1 MEGDRMGNVKV
12 MPVQLNGSIAIP
24 PSKSLSHRALIAA
37 GLSCDK
43 STIGNIMHSEDID
56 ATCEV
61 IKNLNVNISMGN
73 NTACITPQGKLTLL
87 NNIIDCR
94 ESGSTLRFFIPILLT
109 LGKRIVFQ
117 GKGRLVDRPLDSYY
131 DLFSNQGINY
141 ENDNGKLPLTV
152 EGELKPGIFNIRGDI
167 SSQFI
172 TGLLFALP
180 LLKGDSIINVTSNL
194 ESKGYVD
201 LTLDVL
207 KKFSVEIENHDYK
220 SFEIKGYQY
229 YKPIDYIVEGDYSQ
243 AAFWLAAGLL
253 GENVTCENLNMNS
266 LQGDKVII
274 DIIKAMDGKITDFH
288 NSITASKSNL
298 KGIEIDAAQ
307 CPDLIPILTVIG
319 ALSSGTTTIY
329 NAYRARLKESDRLS
343 AISEELIK
351 LGAEIEEFKDRLIIK
366 GKSKLKGGVVVKGWN
381 DHRIVMALA
390 VAALG
395 CMEPVIIEGS
405 DCIAKSYPHFFQD
418 FRKLGGEVYDLDLG
432 L

>member
-1 MEGDRMGNVKV
+1 MGNVKI
-12 MPVQLNGSIAIP
+12 MPAQLNGSIAIP

-37 GLSCDK
+37 GLSCNN
-43 STIGNIMHSEDID
+43 STIKNIMHSEDID

-61 IKNLNVNISMGN
+61 IKNLNVDIQMHND
-73 NTACITPQGKLTLL
+73 TAYIKPQGKLTLL
-87 NNIIDCR
+87 KHSIDCR

-109 LGKRIVFQ
+109 LGKRVVFQ
-117 GKGRLVDRPLDSYY
+117 GKGRLVDRPLDTYY
-131 DLFSNQGINY
+131 DIFSSQGINY
-141 ENDNGKLPLTV
+141 ENTNGKLPLTV
-152 EGELKPGIFNIRGDI
+152 DGNLKPGIFYVRGDI

-180 LLKGDSIINVTSNL
+180 LLEGDSIININSIL

-207 KKFSVEIENHDYK
+207 KKFSIEIINNNYK
-220 SFEIKGYQY
+220 SFVIKGNQH
-229 YKPIDYIVEGDYSQ
+229 YKPLDYVVEGDYSQ

-253 GENVTCENLNMNS
+253 VGEVSCENLNVDS

-274 DIIKAMDGKITDFH
+274 DIIKAMGGKITSLH
-288 NSITASKSNL
+288 NKIKVSKSDL

-307 CPDLIPILTVIG
+307 CPDLIPILTVLG
-319 ALSSGTTTIY
+319 ALSSGTTTIF

-351 LGAEIEEFKDRLIIK
+351 LGADIEELKDRLIIK
-366 GKSKLKGGVVVKGWN
+366 GKSKLRGGVVVNGWN
-381 DHRIVMALA
+381 DHRIVMALSIA
-390 VAALG
+390 TLG

-405 DCIAKSYPHFFQD
+405 ECITKSYPHFFQD
-418 FRKLGGEVYDLDLG
+418 FRKLGGQIYESGLDL
-432 L
+432 